1 MWSSATVSEKKRV
14 NNGLLRPRASHS
26 RCCCLS
32 EGEVKDLINTLSS
45 LQICSTHRWI
55 WADKNAAPS
64 PTTNLAFSA
73 VTDHFNGAAQF
84 DWCTLF
90 LRWSLEVQQRDVSH
104 KRWCIKRR
112 MKSKCNCGV
121 EIVSIPEKE
130 EELKVTLQSFASTW
144 GELFS

>member
-1 MWSSATVSEKKRV
+1 MCSSATVSEKSELIKDSW
-14 NNGLLRPRASHS
+14 GPWASHS
-26 RCCCLS
+26 CCCCLS
-32 EGEVKDLINTLSS
+32 EGEVKDLINALSS
-45 LQICSTHRWI
+45 LQICSTRRWI
-55 WADKNAAPS
+55 SADKNAAPS

-73 VTDHFNGAAQF
+73 VTDHFNGVARF

-90 LRWSLEVQQRDVSH
+90 LPWSLEVQQRDVSH

-121 EIVSIPEKE
+121 EIVSIPEKA